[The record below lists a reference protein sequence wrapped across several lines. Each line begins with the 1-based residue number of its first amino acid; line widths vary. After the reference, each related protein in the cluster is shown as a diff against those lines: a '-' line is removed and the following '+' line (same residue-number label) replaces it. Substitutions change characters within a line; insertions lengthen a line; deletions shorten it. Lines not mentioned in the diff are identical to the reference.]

1 MSATVHYPLS
11 AVVAAD
17 ELKLALCLAAVDPAI
32 GGVLI
37 EGPRGMAKSTL
48 ARGVAEL
55 LPAGEFVTLP
65 LGASEERI
73 VGSLDLDAALGEGR
87 ARFSPGVLAKA
98 DGGVLY
104 VDEVNLL
111 PDHLVD
117 LLLDV
122 AASGVN
128 LVERDGISH
137 RHPARFVLIGT
148 MNPEE
153 GELRPQ
159 LLDRFGLNV
168 RLDTQPPPAERAE
181 IIRRRLAFDA
191 DPQAFAER
199 WEGQQDN
206 LRRRCAEARR
216 RLARIPLDDA
226 ALDSIARRC
235 FEAAVDGLRADLVW
249 LRAARAHA
257 AWRGGERI
265 EAEDIDAVEHFAL
278 LHRRRQSNPPPSA
291 ANPPPPP
298 AAALSRSRSA
308 PATAKGSGANCRL
321 GRWPWGPPAS
331 CRAGQKSP
339 EHPPALGHG
348 GGCQEQTRAL
358 RGGLG
363 GALSQGAEGAIQWLP
378 TLLRGRPRQRR
389 DLLRQPRSRRPG
401 ELWLVIVD
409 ASASTRRYG
418 ALAQA
423 KGVLATLFEEAY
435 RQRIRLAVL
444 HATGQ
449 QAQWLWQGQ
458 KASREL
464 QDWLRQ
470 LGAGGGTP
478 LLDALH
484 QAAGW
489 LARRQR
495 QKPAEHQRL
504 LVLTDGRLRD
514 WPALPEAACPSL
526 LVDLESG
533 PLRLGK
539 AERLARE
546 LGAEYRHISELN
558 KV

>member
-191 DPQAFAER
+191 DPQAFVER
-199 WEGQQDN
+199 WEGQQDT

-235 FEAAVDGLRADLVW
+235 
-249 LRAARAHA
+249 
-257 AWRGGERI
+257 
-265 EAEDIDAVEHFAL
+265 
-278 LHRRRQSNPPPSA
+278 
-291 ANPPPPP
+291 
-298 AAALSRSRSA
+298 
-308 PATAKGSGANCRL
+308 
-321 GRWPWGPPAS
+321 
-331 CRAGQKSP
+331 
-339 EHPPALGHG
+339 
-348 GGCQEQTRAL
+348 
-358 RGGLG
+358 
-363 GALSQGAEGAIQWLP
+363 
-378 TLLRGRPRQRR
+378 
-389 DLLRQPRSRRPG
+389 SRRPIG
-401 ELWLVIVD
+401 SVSAWPCCTPPGSRRNGSGRGRRPRGSCRTGC
-409 ASASTRRYG
+409 ASWAPAAVRRCSTPCTRP
-418 ALAQA
+418 LAGWRA
-423 KGVLATLFEEAY
+423 DSGRNPPSISVCWCLPT
-435 RQRIRLAVL
+435 AVC
-444 HATGQ
+444 ATGRRCRRLP
-449 QAQWLWQGQ
+449 ARACWSTS
-458 KASREL
+458 KA
-464 QDWLRQ
+464 
-470 LGAGGGTP
+470 
-478 LLDALH
+478 
-484 QAAGW
+484 
-489 LARRQR
+489 ARCAWAR
-495 QKPAEHQRL
+495 PSA
-504 LVLTDGRLRD
+504 
-514 WPALPEAACPSL
+514 WPGNWGPSI
-526 LVDLESG
+526 G
-533 PLRLGK
+533 
-539 AERLARE
+539 
-546 LGAEYRHISELN
+546 ISAN
-558 KV
+558 